1 MGQVVEEGLD
11 DILDAY
17 FATPGD
23 FYIGLC
29 TDITIDKS
37 DQLADLTEVSGS
49 GYARIALSSI
59 TVALRGT
66 DDRKATGNEVTFN
79 ATGDWTV
86 AYNWFMITP
95 GVASGTW
102 VLVCWDSL
110 TNAPILLTNGE
121 SVSVTP
127 VVNANG

>member
-11 DILDAY
+11 DILDTY
-17 FATPGD
+17 FAIPGD

-29 TDITIDKS
+29 SDITIDKT

-49 GYARIALSSI
+49 GYGRIALSSI
-59 TVALRGT
+59 TVTLRGT
-66 DDRKATGNEVTFN
+66 DDRKATGDEVTFN

-86 AYNWFMITP
+86 AYNWFMVTP

-102 VLVCWDSL
+102 VLVCWDTL
-110 TNAPILLTNGE
+110 EYAPILLTNGE
-121 SVSVTP
+121 SASVIP